1 MANKADHELIWNL
14 YCTKYYGMN
23 ITFLCERLEKNE
35 TIKSSEGLVHLIFKK
50 YIQKF
55 NEQFAVRKGIKSV

>member
-1 MANKADHELIWNL
+1 MNEKKAEIMKMVVDGEMLEENE
-14 YCTKYYGMN
+14 N
-23 ITFLCERLEKNE
+23 IK
-35 TIKSSEGLVHLIFKK
+35 ISEGLVHLIFKK